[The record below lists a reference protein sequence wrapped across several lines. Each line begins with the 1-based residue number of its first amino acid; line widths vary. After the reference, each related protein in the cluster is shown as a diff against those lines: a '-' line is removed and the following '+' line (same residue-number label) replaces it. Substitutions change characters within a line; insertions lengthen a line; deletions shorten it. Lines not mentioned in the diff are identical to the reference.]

1 MLTAEIM
8 DLLDSTIV
16 NVAGPT
22 LAEKLGASSTDLQW
36 IIGGYTLSL
45 GAGLVLGGRLGD
57 RFGRRNMFLFGLI
70 GFTLASLMCSI
81 SGSPEQL
88 IAFRVVQG
96 FLGAML
102 LPQGFGLI
110 RASFPADQYA
120 SAFAVFGPVFGLGG
134 IIGPVIGGGII
145 QANILDLGWRSVFLV
160 NVPLGVAAAIIAW
173 RILPRTPGDKS
184 IKIDLFGTAVIMA
197 SSVAL
202 IYPLIQGQVEGWP
215 LWTWLCLAGS
225 LVGFY
230 LFVVQQRWSA
240 SRGGTALID
249 ARIFKQRA
257 YTVGVSSIAFFFAG
271 MTGIYLIV
279 TLFLQIGH
287 SFTAGDA
294 GLWNI
299 PIALGSAIG
308 GTLSGAVLSEKL
320 GRGVL
325 QLGVVVQA
333 VGAGLLWF
341 AVSAFT
347 DFNIWQYVPGM
358 VVAGVGTGLVV
369 AALFDS
375 ILSTVD
381 DQLVGSASGVLSAI
395 QSIAA
400 SLGVAIFGTVF
411 FEAVKGGDI
420 VASLTNS
427 LSVDFSILAG
437 FAVLTFFF
445 PKKKAETDFSI

>member
-22 LAEKLGASSTDLQW
+22 LAEKLSASNVDLQW

-70 GFTLASLMCSI
+70 GFTLASLLCSL
-81 SGSPEQL
+81 SGDPVQL
-88 IAFRVVQG
+88 ITFRIIQG

-110 RASFPADQYA
+110 RAAFPAEEYA

-134 IIGPVIGGGII
+134 ILGPVIGGGII

-160 NVPLGVAAAIIAW
+160 NVPLGVIAAIIAW
-173 RILPRTPGDKS
+173 RVLPRTPGDKS
-184 IKIDLFGTAVIMA
+184 IKIDLLGTAIIMA
-197 SSVAL
+197 SSALL
-202 IYPLIQGQVEGWP
+202 IYPLIQGQTEGWP
-215 LWTWLCLAGS
+215 LWIWLMLAAS

-230 LFVVQQRWSA
+230 LFVVQQRYSA
-240 SRGGTALID
+240 ARGGTSLID
-249 ARIFKQRA
+249 AGIFKQRS
-257 YTVGVSSIAFFFAG
+257 YTVGVSAIAFFFTG
-271 MTGIYLIV
+271 MTGMYLII

-287 SFTAGDA
+287 GFSAGDA

-308 GTLSGAVLSEKL
+308 GTLSGAVLAEKL

-325 QLGVVVQA
+325 QLGVAVQA

-341 AVSAFT
+341 AADAFET
-347 DFNIWQYVPGM
+347 FNIWQLVPGM
-358 VVAGVGTGLVV
+358 ALAGIGTGLVI

-375 ILSTVD
+375 ILSSVK
-381 DQLVGSASGVLSAI
+381 DQYVGSASGVLSAI
-395 QSIAA
+395 QSIAS
-400 SLGVAIFGTVF
+400 SLGVAVFGTVF
-411 FEAVKGGDI
+411 FDAIKKGKLVEGF
-420 VASLTNS
+420 TNT
-427 LSVDFSILAG
+427 LMVDFLLLAG
-437 FAVLTFFF
+437 LLVLTFLF
-445 PKKKAETDFSI
+445 PKLVSERK

>member
-1 MLTAEIM
+1 M

-22 LAEKLGASSTDLQW
+22 LAEKLSASNVDLQW

-70 GFTLASLMCSI
+70 GFTLASVLCSL
-81 SGSPEQL
+81 SENPTEL
-88 IAFRVVQG
+88 IAFRLVQG

-110 RASFPADQYA
+110 HSVFPPQEYA
-120 SAFAVFGPVFGLGG
+120 AAFAVFGPVFGIGG
-134 IIGPVIGGGII
+134 ILGPVIGGGII

-160 NVPLGVAAAIIAW
+160 NLPIGLIASIIAW
-173 RILPRTPGDKS
+173 RILPKVAGDKS
-184 IKIDLFGTAVIMA
+184 IKIDLLGTAIIMA
-197 SSVAL
+197 SSALL
-202 IYPLIQGQVEGWP
+202 IYPLIQGQTEGWP
-215 LWTWLCLAGS
+215 LWIWAMFGSS

-230 LFVVQQRWSA
+230 LFVVQQRYSA
-240 SRGGTALID
+240 ARGGTSLID
-249 ARIFKQRA
+249 ARIFKKRS
-257 YTVGVSSIAFFFAG
+257 YSVGVSALAFFFAG
-271 MTGIYLIV
+271 MTGMYLII

-287 SFTAGDA
+287 GFSAGEA

-308 GTLSGAVLSEKL
+308 GTLSGAVLAEKL
-320 GRGVL
+320 GRKVL
-325 QLGVVVQA
+325 QLGVAVQA
-333 VGAGLLWF
+333 IGASLLWF
-341 AVSAFT
+341 AVTTFA
-347 DFNIWQYVPGM
+347 DFNIWQLVPGM
-358 VVAGVGTGLVV
+358 ALAGIGSGLVI

-375 ILSTVD
+375 ILSSVED
-381 DQLVGSASGVLSAI
+381 DMVGSASGVLSAI

-411 FEAVKGGDI
+411 FDGVKQAKLVEGFTNT
-420 VASLTNS
+420 LTF
-427 LSVDFSILAG
+427 DFVFLAG

-445 PKKKAETDFSI
+445 AKKAHESATKVG

>member
-70 GFTLASLMCSI
+70 GFTLASTLCAI
-81 SGSPEQL
+81 SDSPEQL
-88 IAFRVVQG
+88 IAFRLIQG

-110 RASFPADQYA
+110 RASFPPEQYA

-134 IIGPVIGGGII
+134 ILGPVVGGAII

-160 NVPLGVAAAIIAW
+160 NIPLGVVASVIAW
-173 RILPRTPGDKS
+173 KILPRTPGDKS
-184 IKIDLFGTAVIMA
+184 IKIDLFGTAIILA
-197 SSVAL
+197 SSALL
-202 IYPLIQGQVEGWP
+202 IYPLIQGQTEGWP
-215 LWTWLCLAGS
+215 LWIWAMFAAS

-230 LFVVQQRWSA
+230 LFVVQQRFSA
-240 SRGGTALID
+240 ARGGTSLID
-249 ARIFKQRA
+249 ARIFKKRA
-257 YTVGVSSIAFFFAG
+257 YTLGVSSIALFFAG
-271 MTGIYLIV
+271 MVGMYLVI
-279 TLFLQIGH
+279 TLFLQVGH
-287 SFTAGDA
+287 GFSAGDA

-308 GTLSGAVLSEKL
+308 GTLSGAFLAEKL
-320 GRGVL
+320 GRAVF
-325 QLGVVVQA
+325 QLGVVLQA
-333 VGAGLLWF
+333 IGASLLWF
-341 AVSAFT
+341 AVTTFAE
-347 DFNIWQYVPGM
+347 FNVWQLVPGM
-358 VVAGVGTGLVV
+358 GLAGLGTGLVI
-369 AALFDS
+369 AALFDK
-375 ILSTVD
+375 ILSSVD
-381 DQLVGSASGVLSAI
+381 DELVGSASGVLSAI
-395 QSIAA
+395 QSIAS
-400 SLGVAIFGTVF
+400 SLGVAVFGTIF
-411 FEAVKGGDI
+411 FDGVAKGQLNEGF
-420 VASLTNS
+420 TNT
-427 LSVDFSILAG
+427 LFMDFAFLAG

-445 PKKKAETDFSI
+445 SKNRETRDH

>member
-22 LAEKLGASSTDLQW
+22 LAQKLSASSVDLQW

-70 GFTLASLMCSI
+70 GFTIASLLCSL
-81 SGSPEQL
+81 SGNPTEL
-88 IAFRVVQG
+88 IAFRVIQG
-96 FLGAML
+96 FFGAML

-110 RASFPADQYA
+110 RAAFPPAEYA
-120 SAFAVFGPVFGLGG
+120 SAFAVFGPVFGIGG
-134 IIGPVIGGGII
+134 ILGPVIGGGII
-145 QANILDLGWRSVFLV
+145 QANIADLGWRSVFLV
-160 NVPLGVAAAIIAW
+160 NAPLGVIAAIIAW
-173 RILPRTPGDKS
+173 RVLPKTAGDKS
-184 IKIDLFGTAVIMA
+184 IKIDLLGTAIIML
-197 SSVAL
+197 SSALL
-202 IYPLIQGQVEGWP
+202 IYPLIQGQTEGWP
-215 LWTWLCLAGS
+215 LWIWLMLVAS

-230 LFVVQQRWSA
+230 LFIVQQRFSKA
-240 SRGGTALID
+240 RGGTSLID
-249 ARIFKQRA
+249 AAIFKERA
-257 YTVGVSSIAFFFAG
+257 YSVGVSAIALFFTG
-271 MTGIYLIV
+271 MTGMYLII

-287 SFTAGDA
+287 GFSAGDA

-308 GTLSGAVLSEKL
+308 GTLSGAFLAEKL

-341 AVSAFT
+341 AVSTFT
-347 DFNIWQYVPGM
+347 SFDVWQLAPGM
-358 VVAGVGTGLVV
+358 ALAGIGTGLII

-375 ILSTVD
+375 ILSSVK
-381 DQLVGSASGVLSAI
+381 DQFVGSASGVLSAI
-395 QSIAA
+395 QSIAS
-400 SLGVAIFGTVF
+400 SLGVAVFGTVF
-411 FEAVKGGDI
+411 FDAVKKGKLVDGF
-420 VASLTNS
+420 TNT
-427 LSVDFSILAG
+427 LLVDFLLLAA
-437 FAVLTFFF
+437 FAVLTLFFA
-445 PKKKAETDFSI
+445 KKKS

>member
-1 MLTAEIM
+1 M

-22 LAEKLGASSTDLQW
+22 LAEKLSASNVDLQW

-70 GFTLASLMCSI
+70 GFTLASVLCSL
-81 SGSPEQL
+81 SENPTEL
-88 IAFRVVQG
+88 IAFRLVQG

-110 RASFPADQYA
+110 RSVFPPQEYA
-120 SAFAVFGPVFGLGG
+120 AAFAVFGPVFGIGG
-134 IIGPVIGGGII
+134 ILGPVIGGGII

-160 NVPLGVAAAIIAW
+160 NLPIGLIASIIAW
-173 RILPRTPGDKS
+173 RILPKVAGDKS
-184 IKIDLFGTAVIMA
+184 IKIDLLGTAIIMA
-197 SSVAL
+197 SSALL
-202 IYPLIQGQVEGWP
+202 IYPLIQGQTEGWP
-215 LWTWLCLAGS
+215 LWIWAMFGSS

-230 LFVVQQRWSA
+230 LFVVQQRYSA
-240 SRGGTALID
+240 ARGGTSLID
-249 ARIFKQRA
+249 ARIFKKRS
-257 YTVGVSSIAFFFAG
+257 YSVGVSALAFFFAG
-271 MTGIYLIV
+271 MTGMYLII

-287 SFTAGDA
+287 GFSAGEA

-308 GTLSGAVLSEKL
+308 GTLSGAVLAEKL
-320 GRGVL
+320 GRKVL
-325 QLGVVVQA
+325 QLGVAVQA
-333 VGAGLLWF
+333 IGASLLWF
-341 AVSAFT
+341 AVTTFA
-347 DFNIWQYVPGM
+347 DFNIWQLVPGM
-358 VVAGVGTGLVV
+358 ALAGIGSGLVI

-375 ILSTVD
+375 ILSSVED
-381 DQLVGSASGVLSAI
+381 DMVGSASGVLSAI

-411 FEAVKGGDI
+411 FDGVKQAKLVEGFTNT
-420 VASLTNS
+420 LTF
-427 LSVDFSILAG
+427 DFVFLAG

-445 PKKKAETDFSI
+445 AKKAHESATKVG